1 MSNAQRKP
9 SMYDLLDDLQ
19 AATDAYEAAGGML
32 GAITDREKELVQGAE
47 EKAYNKGRD
56 DAESDMKADYDDK
69 GLIDPARLEDFIAQ
83 LRHRR
88 DVSGLD
94 AGLDYIERFEDELHY
109 LEGVAA

>member
-19 AATDAYEAAGGML
+19 AATDAYEAAGGTL
-32 GAITDREKELVQGAE
+32 GSVTDREKELVQAAD
-47 EKAYNKGRD
+47 EKAYNKGRE
-56 DAESDMKADYDDK
+56 DAELELKADHDDK
-69 GLIDPARLEDFIAQ
+69 GLIDPVRLEDFIAQ

-94 AGLDYIERFEDELHY
+94 AGVGYIERFEDELHY

>member
-19 AATDAYEAAGGML
+19 AATDAYEAAGGSME
-32 GAITDREKELVQGAE
+32 AVTDREKELVEAAE
-47 EKAYNKGRD
+47 EKAYNKGRE
-56 DAESDMKADYDDK
+56 DAESDMKAERDDK

-88 DVSGLD
+88 DVSELD
-94 AGLDYIERFEDELHY
+94 AGLDYIERLEDELTY

>member
-19 AATDAYEAAGGML
+19 AATDAYEAAGGAL
-32 GAITDREKELVQGAE
+32 EAVTDREKELVEAAE
-47 EKAYNKGRD
+47 YAARD
-56 DAESDMKADYDDK
+56 QALQDAEADAKLDREC
-69 GLIDPARLEDFIAQ
+69 LIDPSLVGDFLAR

-94 AGLDYIERFEDELHY
+94 AGLDYIERLEDELTY

>member
-19 AATDAYEAAGGML
+19 AATDAYEAAGGTL
-32 GAITDREKELVQGAE
+32 EAVTDREKELVEAAE
-47 EKAYNKGRD
+47 EKAYNRGRD

-69 GLIDPARLEDFIAQ
+69 GLIDPVRLEDFIAQ

-94 AGLDYIERFEDELHY
+94 AGVDYIERLEDELTY

>member
-19 AATDAYEAAGGML
+19 DATDAYEAAGGML
-32 GAITDREKELVQGAE
+32 GAVTDREKELVEAAE

-56 DAESDMKADYDDK
+56 DAELEMKADYDDK
-69 GLIDPARLEDFIAQ
+69 GLIDPARLEDFVAQ

-94 AGLDYIERFEDELHY
+94 AGLDYIERLEDELTY